1 MKGWIAGGLKEWKEY
16 SKLYS
21 KFLDEQQRAMH
32 EAGVPTHGPGG
43 YETEAYKRAKARAK
57 EQAKQE
63 FGEQKKVGAFKGF
76 YPEIEGEPWA
86 DVAKRIKEHWL
97 EPYEDAKERIGR
109 MLKAIVEIEKKAA
122 AEIGAAVPRG
132 LRRQE
137 RIWAPSW
144 AAR

>member
-1 MKGWIAGGLKEWKEY
+1 
-16 SKLYS
+16 
-21 KFLDEQQRAMH
+21 
-32 EAGVPTHGPGG
+32 HGPGG

-122 AEIGAAVPRG
+122 AEIGEAVPKAWKNRWAQFKNDILRIGAEIRKLRG